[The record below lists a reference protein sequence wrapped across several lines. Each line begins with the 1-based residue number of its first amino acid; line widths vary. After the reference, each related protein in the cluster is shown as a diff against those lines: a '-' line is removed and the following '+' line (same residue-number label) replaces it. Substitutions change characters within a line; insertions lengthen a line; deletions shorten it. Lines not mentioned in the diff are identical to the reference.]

1 MTRRRGATAIA
12 SNPVLVGVATT
23 LVIVVA
29 VFLAYN
35 ANAGLPW
42 VPTYRLSAE
51 VPIATS
57 LVKGNEVRIG
67 GLRVGVIDKITPKQA
82 PNGRTYAKL
91 DFKLET
97 RIRPLPVDSTIMI
110 RPRSALGLKYI
121 QVTKGTSPQGWM
133 DGQTI
138 PLKQARPQPVEFDDF
153 FNMFD
158 KKTRI
163 GEQQN
168 LRGFGDA
175 FAGRGTDINTAL
187 QAFVPL
193 VSIAP
198 SVLGNIAA
206 PQTNFK
212 RFFASQARTANIV
225 APIAAIQGELWANF
239 DLTIAAFADVSRPF
253 LQETIS
259 KGPKGQLTAIQ
270 TFPKIRPYFRETGRF
285 FAKLQPGAAALHDS
299 APTLAHAF
307 ETGTQTL
314 RASPAFNR
322 RLETFLGKLRSFAT
336 DPLVPIGFRDLMDT
350 VDALDPTLS
359 YLTPTQTVCNYVS
372 LFFRNAASL
381 LSDGDKNGTWLRFM
395 VVTTPVNPQGG
406 PAPNGEG
413 GPSAAPSNGGGRVI
427 DNVDPNFLHVNP
439 YPNTSAPGQPRE
451 CEAGNDGGNR
461 YVQGKQVIGN
471 VPSPPNLVTKVT
483 EGQIKKKKKK
493 KGK

>member
-51 VPIATS
+51 VPMATS

-67 GLRVGVIDKITPKQA
+67 GLRVGVVDKITPKQA
-82 PNGRTYAKL
+82 SNGATYAKIDL
-91 DFKLET
+91 KLET
-97 RIRPLPVDSTIMI
+97 RIRPLPVDSTIII

-121 QVTKGTSPQGWM
+121 EVTKGTSTQGYK
-133 DGQTI
+133 DGQTM

-163 GEQQN
+163 GEEQN

-175 FAGRGTDINTAL
+175 FAGRGSDINTAL

-193 VSIAP
+193 VGVAP

-212 RFFASQARTANIV
+212 RFFASQAETANIV
-225 APIAAIQGELWANF
+225 APIAAIQGELWANL
-239 DLTIAAFADVSRPF
+239 DTTIAAFADVSRPF

-259 KGPKGQLTAIQ
+259 KGPKGQQTAIE
-270 TFPKIRPYFRETGRF
+270 TFPKIRPFFRETGKF
-285 FAKLQPGAAALHDS
+285 FANLQPGAAALHDS

-307 ETGTQTL
+307 ETGTHTL
-314 RASPAFNR
+314 LASPAFNR
-322 RLETFLGKLRSFAT
+322 QLETFLGKLRDFAT
-336 DPLVPIGFRDLMDT
+336 DPIVPIGFRDLMDT

-381 LSDGDKNGTWLRFM
+381 LSDGDQNGTWLRFM
-395 VVTTPVNPQGG
+395 VVTTPVNPNGG

-413 GPSAAPSNGGGRVI
+413 GPSAAPSNGGGRLI

-439 YPNTSAPGQPRE
+439 YPNTAAPGQPRE

-461 YVQGKQVIGN
+461 YVQGRQVIGN
-471 VPSPPNLVTKVT
+471 VPSSASQVTTVT
-483 EGQIKKKKKK
+483 EGQIKKKKK
-493 KGK
+493 GK

>member
-1 MTRRRGATAIA
+1 VTRRRGATAIA

-42 VPTYRLSAE
+42 VPTYRLSAN
-51 VPIATS
+51 VPVATS

-67 GLRVGVIDKITPKQA
+67 GLRVGVVDKITPKQA
-82 PNGRTYAKL
+82 SNGATYAKL
-91 DFKLET
+91 DLKLET
-97 RIRPLPVDSTIMI
+97 RIRPLPTDSTIII

-121 QVTKGTSPQGWM
+121 EVTRGSSNQGFK
-133 DGQTI
+133 DGETV
-138 PLKQARPQPVEFDDF
+138 PLASATPKPVEFDDF

-158 KKTRI
+158 KPTRI

-175 FAGRGTDINTAL
+175 FAGRGRDINTAL

-193 VSIAP
+193 VGLATP
-198 SVLGNIAA
+198 VLGNIASPEA
-206 PQTNFK
+206 NFR
-212 RFFASQARTANIV
+212 RFFASQSRAAEIV
-225 APIAAIQGELWANF
+225 QPVAALQGQLWANL
-239 DLTIAAFADVSRPF
+239 DLTISAFADVSRPF

-259 KGPKGQLTAIQ
+259 KGPEGQLAAIE
-270 TFPKIRPYFRETGRF
+270 TFPTLRPFFRETEKF
-285 FAKLQPGAAALHDS
+285 FTNLQPGAAALNDS

-307 ETGTQTL
+307 ETGTDTL

-322 RLETFLGKLRSFAT
+322 RLQVFLNDLRDFAQ

-350 VDALDPTLS
+350 VEALDPTLS
-359 YLTPTQTVCNYVS
+359 FLTPTQTVCNYVS

-381 LSDGDKNGTWLRFM
+381 LSDGDQNGTWLRFM
-395 VVTTPVNPQGG
+395 VVTTPVNPEGG

-413 GPSAAPSNGGGRVI
+413 GPSGAPAAGGGRPI
-427 DNVDPNFLHVNP
+427 DGVDPNFLHVNA
-439 YPNTSAPGQPRE
+439 YPNTAAPGQPRE
-451 CEAGNDGGNR
+451 CEAGNDGGKN

-471 VPSPPNLVTKVT
+471 VPADANGVTTVT
-483 EGQIKKKKKK
+483 QDQPKK

>member
-42 VPTYRLSAE
+42 VPSYRLSAN

-67 GLRVGVIDKITPKQA
+67 GLRVGVVDKITPKQTE
-82 PNGRTYAKL
+82 NGTTYAKL
-91 DFKLET
+91 DLKLET
-97 RIRPLPVDSTIMI
+97 RIRPLPVDSQIMI

-121 QVTKGTSPQGWM
+121 EVTEGTSSEGYK
-133 DGQTI
+133 DGATM
-138 PLKQARPQPVEFDDF
+138 PLSAAAVKPVEFDDF

-158 KKTRI
+158 EPTRV

-175 FAGRGTDINTAL
+175 FAGRGVDINNAL

-193 VSIAP
+193 VGVAVP
-198 SVLGNIAA
+198 VLTNIAA
-206 PQTNFK
+206 PETNFR
-212 RFFASQARTANIV
+212 RFFASQARAAQIV
-225 APIAAIQGELWANF
+225 APVAAIQGALWANL
-239 DLTIAAFADVSRPF
+239 DLTIAAFADVARPF

-259 KGPKGQLTAIQ
+259 KGPEGQQTAIE
-270 TFPKIRPYFRETGRF
+270 TFPVIRPFFRESAKF
-285 FAKLQPGAAALHDS
+285 FANLQPGAAALGDS

-307 ETGTQTL
+307 ETGTETL
-314 RASPAFNR
+314 RGSPAFNR
-322 RLETFLGKLRSFAT
+322 RLQAFLNDLRDFAE
-336 DPLVPIGFRDLMDT
+336 DPIVPIGLRDLFDL
-350 VDALDPTLS
+350 VEALDPTLQ
-359 YLTPTQTVCNYVS
+359 YLTPTQVVCNYAS

-381 LSDGDKNGTWLRFM
+381 LSDGDQNGTWLRFM
-395 VVTTPVNPQGG
+395 VVTTPVAPDGG

-413 GPSAAPSNGGGRVI
+413 GPSAAPANGGGRLI
-427 DNVDPNFLHVNP
+427 DGIDPNFLHFNP
-439 YPNTSAPGQPRE
+439 YPNSAVPGQDQRE
-451 CEAGNDGGNR
+451 CEAGNDGANNYAKGR
-461 YVQGKQVIGN
+461 QQIGN
-471 VPSPPNLVTKVT
+471 VPGNQGTLT
-483 EGQIKKKKKK
+483 EDQPK
-493 KGK
+493 KGN

>member
-1 MTRRRGATAIA
+1 VTRRRGATAIA

-42 VPTYRLSAE
+42 VPTYRLSAD
-51 VPIATS
+51 VPIAAS

-67 GLRVGVIDKITPKQA
+67 GLRVGVVDKIIPKQTT
-82 PNGRTYAKL
+82 NGTTYAKL
-91 DFKLET
+91 DLKLET
-97 RIRPLPVDSTIMI
+97 RIRPLPSDSTIII
-110 RPRSALGLKYI
+110 RPRSALGLKYVE
-121 QVTKGTSPQGWM
+121 VTRGTSSQGLK
-133 DGQTI
+133 DGATL
-138 PLKQARPQPVEFDDF
+138 PLSQATPKPVEFDDF

-158 KKTRI
+158 ERTRV

-175 FAGRGTDINTAL
+175 FAGRGVDINSAL

-193 VSIAP
+193 VGLATP
-198 SVLGNIAA
+198 VLTNIAS
-206 PQTNFK
+206 PETNFK
-212 RFFASQARTANIV
+212 RFFASQARAAQIV
-225 APIAAIQGELWANF
+225 APVAAIQGELWANL

-259 KGPKGQLTAIQ
+259 KGPGGQQTAIE
-270 TFPKIRPYFRETGRF
+270 TFPKIRPFFRESQKF
-285 FAKLQPGAAALHDS
+285 FANLKPGAAALADS

-307 ETGTQTL
+307 ETGTRTL

-322 RLETFLGKLRSFAT
+322 RLQTFLTDFQDFAQ
-336 DPLVPIGFRDLMDT
+336 DPLVPIGLRDLFDT
-350 VDALDPTLS
+350 VEALDPTLA

-381 LSDGDKNGTWLRFM
+381 LSDGDQNGTWLRFM
-395 VVTTPVNPQGG
+395 VVTTPVAPDGG
-406 PAPNGEG
+406 PAPNSEG
-413 GPSAAPSNGGGRVI
+413 GPSSVPGNGGGRLI

-439 YPNTSAPGQPRE
+439 YPNTAAPGQDKE
-451 CEAGNDGGNR
+451 CEAGNDGANNYAKGR
-461 YVQGKQVIGN
+461 QAIGN
-471 VPSPPNLVTKVT
+471 IPGNQGTKT
-483 EGQIKKKKKK
+483 EDQPTKKKK
-493 KGK
+493 

>member
-1 MTRRRGATAIA
+1 VSRRRGATAIA

-51 VPIATS
+51 VPVATS

-67 GLRVGVIDKITPKQA
+67 GFRVGVVDKIKPVQK
-82 PNGRTYAKL
+82 PDGSTYAKL
-91 DFKLET
+91 DLKLET
-97 RIRPLPVDSTIMI
+97 RIRKLPVDSTIII

-121 QVTKGTSPQGWM
+121 EVTKGTSSQGFT
-133 DGQTI
+133 DGATI
-138 PLKQARPQPVEFDDF
+138 PLAQATPKPVEFDDF

-158 KKTRI
+158 DRTRR

-175 FAGRGTDINTAL
+175 FAGRGVDLNSAL

-193 VSIAP
+193 VGVATP
-198 SVLGNIAA
+198 VLANIAS
-206 PQTNFK
+206 PQTNFR
-212 RFFASQARTANIV
+212 RFFASQARAAQIV
-225 APIAAIQGELWANF
+225 APVAVIQGELWANL
-239 DLTIAAFADVSRPF
+239 DLTIAAFANVARPF

-259 KGPKGQLTAIQ
+259 KGPGGQQTAIE
-270 TFPKIRPYFRETGRF
+270 TFPKIRPFFREAQQF
-285 FAKLQPGAAALHDS
+285 FTNLQPGAAALHDS

-307 ETGTQTL
+307 EGGTDVL
-314 RASPAFNR
+314 RASPPFNR
-322 RLETFLGKLRSFAT
+322 RLETFLNDLRDFAQ
-336 DPLVPIGFRDLMDT
+336 DPIVPIGLRDLMDT

-359 YLTPTQTVCNYVS
+359 YLAPTQTVCNYVS

-381 LSDGDKNGTWLRFM
+381 LSDGDQNGTWLRFM
-395 VVTTPVNPQGG
+395 VVTTPVAPDGG

-413 GPSAAPSNGGGRVI
+413 GPSSAPENGGGRLI
-427 DNVDPNFLHVNP
+427 DGIDPNFLHVNP
-439 YPNTSAPGQPRE
+439 YPNTAVPGQTRE
-451 CEAGNDGGNR
+451 CEAGNDGANNYAKGR
-461 YVQGKQVIGN
+461 QSIGN
-471 VPSPPNLVTKVT
+471 VPGGQGTVT
-483 EGQIKKKKKK
+483 EDQPKKAK
-493 KGK
+493 

>member
-1 MTRRRGATAIA
+1 VTRRRGATAIA

-42 VPTYRLSAE
+42 VPTYRLSAD

-67 GLRVGVIDKITPKQA
+67 GFRAGVVDKITPKQA
-82 PNGRTYAKL
+82 SNGSTYAKL
-91 DFKLET
+91 DLKLET
-97 RIRPLPVDSTIMI
+97 RIRPLPVDSTIII

-121 QVTKGTSPQGWM
+121 ELTKGTSSQGLK

-138 PLKQARPQPVEFDDF
+138 PLSQATPQPVEFDDF

-158 KKTRI
+158 KRTRV

-175 FAGRGTDINTAL
+175 FAGRGADINSAL
-187 QAFVPL
+187 QVFVPL
-193 VSIAP
+193 VGVATP
-198 SVLGNIAA
+198 VLSNIAS
-206 PQTNFK
+206 PQTNFR
-212 RFFASQARTANIV
+212 RFFASQSRAAEIV
-225 APIAAIQGELWANF
+225 APIAAIQGELWANL

-259 KGPKGQLTAIQ
+259 KGPKGLETAIE
-270 TFPKIRPYFRETGRF
+270 TFPVIRPFFRQTGKF
-285 FAKLQPGAAALHDS
+285 FDTLQPGAAALHDS

-307 ETGTQTL
+307 ETGTTTL
-314 RASPAFNR
+314 RGSPAFNR
-322 RLETFLGKLRSFAT
+322 RLESFLGDLRDFAQ
-336 DPLVPIGFRDLMDT
+336 DPVVPIGFRDLMDT
-350 VDALDPTLS
+350 VEALDPTLS
-359 YLTPTQTVCNYVS
+359 FLTPTQTVCNYAS

-381 LSDGDKNGTWLRFM
+381 LSDGDQNGTWLRFM
-395 VVTTPVNPQGG
+395 VVTTPVAPSGG

-413 GPSAAPSNGGGRVI
+413 GPSGAPANGGGRLI

-439 YPNTSAPGQPRE
+439 YPNTSAPGQPTE

-461 YVQGKQVIGN
+461 YAQGKQVIGN
-471 VPSPPNLVTKVT
+471 VPATAAQVTTVT
-483 EGQIKKKKKK
+483 EDQPKKKAK
-493 KGK
+493 

>member
-1 MTRRRGATAIA
+1 VTRRRGATAIA

-42 VPTYRLSAE
+42 VPTYRLSAD
-51 VPIATS
+51 VPVATS

-67 GLRVGVIDKITPKQA
+67 GLRVGVVDKITPKQA
-82 PNGRTYAKL
+82 ENGSTYAKL
-91 DFKLET
+91 DLKLET
-97 RIRPLPVDSTIMI
+97 RIRPLPADSTIII

-121 QVTKGTSPQGWM
+121 EVTKGTSEEGLK
-133 DGQTI
+133 DGATL
-138 PLKQARPQPVEFDDF
+138 PLSQAKPQPVEFDDF

-158 KKTRI
+158 ERTRV
-163 GEQQN
+163 GEEQN

-175 FAGRGTDINTAL
+175 FASRGVDINTAL

-193 VSIAP
+193 VSVATP
-198 SVLGNIAA
+198 VLANIAA
-206 PQTNFK
+206 PETNFR
-212 RFFASQARTANIV
+212 RFFASQSRAAQIV
-225 APIAAIQGELWANF
+225 APIAAIQGELWANL

-259 KGPKGQLTAIQ
+259 KGPGGQRTAIE
-270 TFPKIRPYFRETGRF
+270 TFPTIRPFFRETQKF
-285 FAKLQPGAAALHDS
+285 FTKLQPGAAALRDS

-307 ETGTQTL
+307 ETGTRTL

-322 RLETFLGKLRSFAT
+322 RLESFLGDLQDFAQ
-336 DPLVPIGFRDLMDT
+336 DPLVPIGLRDLFDT
-350 VDALDPTLS
+350 VEALDPTLT

-381 LSDGDKNGTWLRFM
+381 LSDGDQNGTWLRFM
-395 VVTTPVNPQGG
+395 VVTTPVAPDGG

-413 GPSAAPSNGGGRVI
+413 GPSGSPENGGGRLI
-427 DNVDPNFLHVNP
+427 DGVDPNFLHVNP
-439 YPNTSAPGQPRE
+439 YPNSAVPGQSDRE
-451 CEAGNDGGNR
+451 CEAGNDGAANYAKGR
-461 YVQGKQVIGN
+461 QQIGN
-471 VPSPPNLVTKVT
+471 VPGNQGTLT
-483 EGQIKKKKKK
+483 EDQPK